1 MDNIMLKKISGG
13 GGGGGTGDVIG
24 PGSAT
29 DDAIATFD
37 GTTGKLLKDS
47 GLIVKDNKIYQLGF
61 PDSYIKFN
69 DGAIEIWVNG
79 QIQVGWS

>member
-13 GGGGGTGDVIG
+13 TGGGGGDMFG
-24 PGSAT
+24 PSSAN
-29 DDAIATFD
+29 DNAIATFN
-37 GTTGKLLKDS
+37 GTTGKLIKDS